1 MANLIRDIRYGWR
14 VLRKSR
20 GFAVIAILTL
30 ALGIGA
36 TTAIFSVV
44 YGVLLRPLPYEK
56 PDEIVRLWELNAD
69 GKRVN
74 FTDPNFD
81 DIRSQNRSFEALA
94 EYGYGT
100 ESVSGGLQPTRVQM
114 AFVSQDFFRLMRVGP
129 VRGRSFVPE
138 EQHFGASPAALVGY
152 GFWREF
158 LGSNPDLSSIQ
169 LNIEGRAV
177 SVVGVLPA
185 GFRFPEGAEIWVPR
199 ELYEH
204 YSSRTAH
211 NWRVIARLRDGAT
224 EEKAHAEL
232 GTIARAIKHQYGQDA
247 DITDVAI
254 VRLQQ
259 AMTAQVRPALWILL
273 GAVGFLL
280 LIACANVVNL
290 LLAQA
295 ASRSRELALR
305 TAIGA
310 GRGRLVRQFLTEA
323 LLLSLA
329 GGLAGVLAA
338 QWGVAVLVGMVP
350 PDLPLGTDVSI
361 SLPVL
366 AFTFLLSMLIAVG
379 LGIGNAL
386 QATSSNVLQALAEHG
401 RSQTISAHGQRLGRI
416 IVGGQIAITIVLL
429 TGAGLLGRS
438 LLRVL
443 AVDPGFRTEHIVT
456 VDLALPSI
464 EKDSDKVQ
472 RAQFLTSLFDKL
484 RRIPGVIEAGGAG
497 QLPLTEGLSDGTF
510 IEMMPGEQPPK
521 NIEGF
526 EAWMHNHQRTGY
538 AGYDATSSGC
548 FRALGIPLIRGRWF
562 DDRDTIDATH
572 VALVNQALAKNKWP
586 GQDPIGQIIEFG
598 NMDGDLRPLTII
610 GVVGDVRE
618 KSLETPPRPTVYV
631 NYRQRPQSTSHFT
644 AVVQS
649 EISPVTVVA
658 AAREIVRE
666 LDPNVPPEFDT
677 FEHVFS
683 TSLRSRR
690 FNLTLVGAFAGTAL
704 LLAMTGLYGVMAF
717 AVSRRTGE
725 FGVRMALGAS
735 AANILQMVIG
745 QGLRTTLIGIAL
757 GVIGALAVSRTLQS
771 LLFGLS
777 PNDPLTLAIV
787 AGVLVMVALLACY
800 IPARR
805 AAKVDPMQAL
815 RYE

>member
-1 MANLIRDIRYGWR
+1 M
-14 VLRKSR
+14 
-20 GFAVIAILTL
+20 
-30 ALGIGA
+30 
-36 TTAIFSVV
+36 
-44 YGVLLRPLPYEK
+44 
-56 PDEIVRLWELNAD
+56 
-69 GKRVN
+69 
-74 FTDPNFD
+74 
-81 DIRSQNRSFEALA
+81 
-94 EYGYGT
+94 
-100 ESVSGGLQPTRVQM
+100 
-114 AFVSQDFFRLMRVGP
+114 
-129 VRGRSFVPE
+129 
-138 EQHFGASPAALVGY
+138 
-152 GFWREF
+152 
-158 LGSNPDLSSIQ
+158 
-169 LNIEGRAV
+169 
-177 SVVGVLPA
+177 
-185 GFRFPEGAEIWVPR
+185 
-199 ELYEH
+199 
-204 YSSRTAH
+204 
-211 NWRVIARLRDGAT
+211 
-224 EEKAHAEL
+224 
-232 GTIARAIKHQYGQDA
+232 
-247 DITDVAI
+247 
-254 VRLQQ
+254 
-259 AMTAQVRPALWILL
+259 
-273 GAVGFLL
+273 
-280 LIACANVVNL
+280 
-290 LLAQA
+290 
-295 ASRSRELALR
+295 
-305 TAIGA
+305 
-310 GRGRLVRQFLTEA
+310 
-323 LLLSLA
+323 
-329 GGLAGVLAA
+329 
-338 QWGVAVLVGMVP
+338 
-350 PDLPLGTDVSI
+350 
-361 SLPVL
+361 
-366 AFTFLLSMLIAVG
+366 
-379 LGIGNAL
+379 
-386 QATSSNVLQALAEHG
+386 
-401 RSQTISAHGQRLGRI
+401 
-416 IVGGQIAITIVLL
+416 GGQIAITIVLL